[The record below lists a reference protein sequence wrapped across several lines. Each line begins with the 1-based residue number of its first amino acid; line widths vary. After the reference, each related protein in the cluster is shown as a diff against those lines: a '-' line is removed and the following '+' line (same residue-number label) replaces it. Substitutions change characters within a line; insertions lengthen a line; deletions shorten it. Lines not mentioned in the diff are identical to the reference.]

1 MSPLTDG
8 LIETSI
14 IMIWFI
20 RKATRFLQ
28 LFSFLL
34 LLDSCEERYEEASQ
48 IFFYNRSDRDVMVVM
63 AFDYPEDSTGLI
75 TDTALLEWKTGKPVL
90 KGEQFVFKQH
100 HRHRNIWGSWR
111 GEYMFSHFFSFTIID
126 KKIVETPET
135 IESIYYD
142 YNVLARYDV
151 TEEDMDNL
159 EWSLEYPPTEA
170 MRNVHMYPSFDE
182 IVANAGM

>member
-1 MSPLTDG
+1 
-8 LIETSI
+8 
-14 IMIWFI
+14 MIWFI

-63 AFDYPEDSTGLI
+63 HKDYPEDSTGLLI
-75 TDTALLEWKTGKPVL
+75 DTALLEWKTGKPVL
-90 KGEQFVFKQH
+90 KGEQYVFKE
-100 HRHRNIWGSWR
+100 RAPFRWESWR
-111 GEYMFSHFFSFTIID
+111 YTYEYCRYISFSIID
-126 KKIVETPET
+126 KEIVENPET
-135 IESIYYD
+135 VESIYYD

-159 EWSLEYPPTEA
+159 EWSLEYPPSEA